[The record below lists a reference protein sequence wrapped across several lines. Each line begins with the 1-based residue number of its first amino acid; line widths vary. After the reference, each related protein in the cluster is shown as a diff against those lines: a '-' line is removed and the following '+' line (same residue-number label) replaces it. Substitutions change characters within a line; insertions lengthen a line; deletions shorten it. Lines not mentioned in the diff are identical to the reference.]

1 MSFLKNVEYE
11 NDKIV
16 IFNNKVLIQLEKN
29 NNKFKLNDYE
39 VDDEYM
45 NKIIKTMSII
55 ISKFND
61 KPIDITSSKYSTHFE
76 FKNYNMIF
84 TYYESKIVMEIYNK
98 INLNASIV
106 HEIKNDELLFELYPK
121 YFHV

>member
-1 MSFLKNVEYE
+1 
-11 NDKIV
+11 
-16 IFNNKVLIQLEKN
+16 
-29 NNKFKLNDYE
+29 
-39 VDDEYM
+39 
-45 NKIIKTMSII
+45 
-55 ISKFND
+55 
-61 KPIDITSSKYSTHFE
+61 
-76 FKNYNMIF
+76 MIF